1 MLLLKRYSLLNR
13 IIAPTSDTKLLA
25 PLRLT
30 MIRVALTLGW
40 VSAAVVL
47 VGALSP
53 SSHAAPVDHVLILA
67 LVASA
72 ASVNGALALMP
83 WRRWMGTARA
93 ELVLAAW
100 AAAVVVLISVFVRF
114 GGYWAD
120 DYYLL
125 YFLVVPFIAATEPLG
140 RQAVLF
146 VMAIVGYLVAT
157 VTSLA
162 ATTASDMAI
171 HSVLLAGACVL
182 SGFLAQAISQTTR
195 DRARAEAAAR
205 MERLLADEAHH
216 RIKNNLQLIAD
227 LLSMEASKD
236 GSQLATVVDETL
248 SRIQSVAAVH
258 QALAT
263 AGEGRV
269 ALRPVV
275 DRIVGLLSDR
285 LAAGRVVEVSGGEGT
300 EVAGRRA
307 TWTALVVNELVTNA
321 LRHGRGTVRVMI
333 EGSSGVGNDRE
344 GEDEVT
350 LRVCD
355 EGQGPGEAPQ
365 GLGLALVGRLVED
378 GLEGRIVSRGDL
390 AGWEVRVVFPSGRY
404 GSDGPALQAASSVTP
419 TPGPEAG
426 PTNPDAKELA
436 GAGTDR

>member
-1 MLLLKRYSLLNR
+1 MWLVRR
-13 IIAPTSDTKLLA
+13 IIAPTSDKELLA

-47 VGALSP
+47 VGALSA
-53 SSHAAPVDHVLILA
+53 SWHAAPIDHVVVLT

-72 ASVNGALALMP
+72 ASVNGALGLMP

-93 ELVLAAW
+93 ELALAVW
-100 AAAVVVLISVFVRF
+100 AAAVVVLISVFVHL
-114 GGYWAD
+114 GGHWAD
-120 DYYLL
+120 NYYLL
-125 YFLVVPFIAATEPLG
+125 YFLVIPFIAATEPLG

-146 VMAIVGYLVAT
+146 AMAIVGYLVAT
-157 VTSLA
+157 ITSNVT
-162 ATTASDMAI
+162 TTGSDMSI
-171 HSVLLAGACVL
+171 HVVMLVGACVL

-205 MERLLADEAHH
+205 MERLLAEEAHH

-227 LLSMEASKD
+227 LLSMEASKE
-236 GSQLATVVDETL
+236 GSQLSTVVDETL

-275 DRIVGLLSDR
+275 DRIVSLLADR
-285 LAAGRVVEVSGGEGT
+285 LGGTRSVRVSGGEGT
-300 EVAGRRA
+300 HVAGKRA

-321 LRHGRGTVRVMI
+321 LRHGQGTV
-333 EGSSGVGNDRE
+333 GVSITGT
-344 GEDEVT
+344 GDEVV
-350 LRVCD
+350 LRVDD
-355 EGQGPGEAPQ
+355 EGTGPGMAPQ
-365 GLGLALVGRLVED
+365 GLGLALVSRIVED
-378 GLEGRIVSRGDL
+378 GLEGQIVSRVTERGWAVEVSCL
-390 AGWEVRVVFPSGRY
+390 AG
-404 GSDGPALQAASSVTP
+404 DPAAT
-419 TPGPEAG
+419 
-426 PTNPDAKELA
+426 PDAATPDAATPDPAGAPDPAGVTKKELT
-436 GAGTDR
+436 GASADSRG